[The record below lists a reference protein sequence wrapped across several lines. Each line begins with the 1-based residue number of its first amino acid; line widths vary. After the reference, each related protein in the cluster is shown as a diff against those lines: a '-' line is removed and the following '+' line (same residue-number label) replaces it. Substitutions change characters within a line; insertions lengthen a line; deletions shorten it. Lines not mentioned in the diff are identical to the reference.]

1 MNRSDY
7 LTFHRESA
15 ARIASGDAPADLRFL
30 IYSTQSLSVS
40 PDGLIHRNV
49 VGGFADRLKGV
60 VTAFYLAA
68 ATGRYLLIDWPDP
81 RPLENDLAP
90 VPGGLDWRPNF
101 EALPLEEADVQPF
114 HMIDDHYEPY
124 RATVSGGDIE
134 TLWGGWRCPVIHIN
148 RLAPEIAKN
157 PRYAA
162 DIRSF
167 IEAPASEQELVYQA
181 CRILFHYDPQDVAV
195 RRAYDAAAARLKA
208 KPYRLGLQFRTGGD
222 GDWHDP
228 RLDAHENHRLLMAA
242 AEKRLRSCAADVAVF
257 LTTDSATVKRRI
269 IDEYG
274 SRLDIVS
281 LDVPPVHYERS
292 GLAAGLGSS
301 FVIAENTLLGLC
313 DEVICG
319 AGGFGVI
326 GAWRQNR
333 PVSHYVHGPIR

>member
-7 LTFHRESA
+7 LSFHRESA
-15 ARIASGDAPADLRFL
+15 TRIARGDAPADLRFL
-30 IYSTQSLSVS
+30 IYSTQSFSTS
-40 PDGLIHRNV
+40 PDGRIHRNI

-60 VTAFYLAA
+60 VSAFYLAA
-68 ATGRYLLIDWPDP
+68 ATGRFFLIDWPDP

-90 VPGGLDWRPNF
+90 APGGLDWRARF
-101 EALPLEEADVQPF
+101 EELLLEEADVQPF

-124 RATVSGGDIE
+124 RSIISSGEIE
-134 TLWGGWRCPVIHIN
+134 ALWGGWRCPVIHIN
-148 RLAPEIAKN
+148 RIAPEIANN

-167 IEAPASEQELVYQA
+167 LEAPASEQELVYQA
-181 CRILFHYDPQDVAV
+181 CRILFHHDPRDADV
-195 RRAYDAAAARLKA
+195 RRAYDTAAARLLA

-222 GDWHDP
+222 GAWLDP
-228 RLDAHENHRLLMAA
+228 RLDAHENHRLLMDA
-242 AEKRLRSCAADVAVF
+242 AEERLHAHGSEAAVF
-257 LTTDSATVKRRI
+257 LTTDSASVKRRI
-269 IDEYG
+269 FDEYG

-292 GLAAGLGSS
+292 GLEAGAGSS

-333 PVSHYVHGPIR
+333 PVAHYARGPIR